1 MSMVFNADKAAD
13 EVFEEGEGVVVVVN
27 GEVVVAD
34 EGVFVELG
42 SAMGKLESMGEVI
55 IRII

>member
-1 MSMVFNADKAAD
+1 MSMVFNVDKAAD